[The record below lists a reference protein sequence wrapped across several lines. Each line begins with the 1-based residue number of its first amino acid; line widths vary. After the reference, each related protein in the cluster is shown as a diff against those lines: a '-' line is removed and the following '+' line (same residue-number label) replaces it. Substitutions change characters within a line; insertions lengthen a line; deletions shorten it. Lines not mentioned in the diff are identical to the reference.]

1 MYHKFV
7 DNLGLVVEYDLREE
21 NELQG
26 ENVVNPNSEDW
37 SVVRSSVGMQNALQS
52 VGFDIIDCL

>member
-1 MYHKFV
+1 VYHKFV

-26 ENVVNPNSEDW
+26 ENAVDTSSED
-37 SVVRSSVGMQNALQS
+37 
-52 VGFDIIDCL
+52 

>member
-21 NELQG
+21 NALQ
-26 ENVVNPNSEDW
+26 EDNVVNTYCW
-37 SVVRSSVGMQNALQS
+37 SILSTCIEAHLEAHV
-52 VGFDIIDCL
+52 

>member
-21 NELQG
+21 NMLQE
-26 ENVVNPNSEDW
+26 ENVVNPDSED
-37 SVVRSSVGMQNALQS
+37 
-52 VGFDIIDCL
+52 